1 MSQFD
6 LRCPHSCGE
15 QRDSVWSASIKKG
28 ECREASSSAVDQKYE
43 IYVKREPFSGSHPL
57 IEVENISPT
66 FQKQEIEIMR
76 FALVVAVLMG
86 AMPNLVWADEMLRL
100 KLSMDEFG
108 NCTMSVESTEEPLA
122 EATEFKGDMVKSS
135 RLPKSTI
142 QKDQDGLVRLLH
154 NFAEP
159 DEFDVLFADVL
170 GRSQNVRL
178 DQRFKAL
185 TLTSTKGDDAHTTYA
200 YRFKPPFTV
209 AYDRYP
215 LADNTILLSVIS
227 LGTPEDALYVN
238 LFSLDRSDDSSAKL
252 GAFWI
257 ETKPNGQQNRTQ
269 LIDPFEFKLDE
280 GVSKTFRLP
289 LPNAKIETPCFL
301 SFKGKSSQHSV
312 QEISGLLIEG
322 QVMPLFRIGFDE
334 RRGVIF
340 AKQIIKGSQAEKVGI
355 QVGDLVLSINGEKP
369 VNVQQAIALL
379 GKTVIG
385 ETATFEIER
394 AGKTST
400 ISIKSE

>member
-1 MSQFD
+1 MAQ
-6 LRCPHSCGE
+6 
-15 QRDSVWSASIKKG
+15 KT
-28 ECREASSSAVDQKYE
+28 DQKCE
-43 IYVKREPFSGSHPL
+43 VFVNHEPIPVRLSLVGIERNFPILQQLETQTMRNIL
-57 IEVENISPT
+57 IVAAFVAATANI
-66 FQKQEIEIMR
+66 
-76 FALVVAVLMG
+76 G
-86 AMPNLVWADEMLRL
+86 WADEMLRL

-108 NCTMSVESTEEPLA
+108 NCTVSVENTEEPLA
-122 EATEFKGDMVKSS
+122 KATEFKGDMVNSS

-142 QKDQDGLVRLLH
+142 EKDQSGLVRLLH

-185 TLTSTKGDDAHTTYA
+185 TLTSTKGNDAIATYA

-215 LADNTILLSVIS
+215 LADNTVLLSVIS

-257 ETKPNGQQNRTQ
+257 ETQLNGQQNRTQ

-322 QVMPLFRIGFDE
+322 QVMPLFGIGFDE

-340 AKQIIKGSQAEKVGI
+340 AKQIIKGSLAEKVGI
-355 QVGDLVLSINGEKP
+355 QVGDVILSINGEKP

-394 AGKTST
+394 AGKTAT

>member
-1 MSQFD
+1 M
-6 LRCPHSCGE
+6 RN
-15 QRDSVWSASIKKG
+15 I
-28 ECREASSSAVDQKYE
+28 
-43 IYVKREPFSGSHPL
+43 L
-57 IEVENISPT
+57 IVAAFVAATANI
-66 FQKQEIEIMR
+66 
-76 FALVVAVLMG
+76 G
-86 AMPNLVWADEMLRL
+86 WADEMLRL

-108 NCTMSVESTEEPLA
+108 NCTVSVENTEEPLA
-122 EATEFKGDMVKSS
+122 KATEFKGDMVKSS

-142 QKDQDGLVRLLH
+142 QKDQSGLVRLLH
-154 NFAEP
+154 DFAEP
-159 DEFDVLFADVL
+159 DEFDVLFANVL
-170 GRSQNVRL
+170 GNSRNVRL

-185 TLTSTKGDDAHTTYA
+185 TLTSTKGDDAIATYA

-215 LADNTILLSVIS
+215 LADNTVLLSVIS
-227 LGTPEDALYVN
+227 LGTPEDALYIN

-269 LIDPFEFKLDE
+269 LIDPFEFKLDK

-289 LPNAKIETPCFL
+289 LPNAKIKTPCFL
-301 SFKGKSSQHSV
+301 SFKGRSSQHSV

-322 QVMPLFRIGFDE
+322 QVTPLFGIGFDE

-340 AKQIIKGSQAEKVGI
+340 TKQIVKGSLAEKVGI
-355 QVGDLVLSINGEKP
+355 QVGDVILSINGENP
-369 VNVQQAIALL
+369 DDIQHASALL
-379 GKTVIG
+379 GKTVLG
-385 ETATFEIER
+385 DTATLEIER
-394 AGKTST
+394 AGKPST